1 MIRRSIVLLGG
12 PDSGKTNYI
21 GRLWPSF
28 KKRKGVLRADRL
40 PDDIAYVDA
49 AVEHLMQGSF
59 APRSDRNLEVGR
71 ADFSISVRGS
81 HGEGELTELMM
92 PDISGELWTRM
103 VATFEISQEWLDVLK
118 EAQGAV
124 VFVRACSDQIVQPL
138 DWVTARN
145 ILRLDTLQDEPV
157 PAGTVE
163 ANNDFNA
170 VAGAGAPTAKVEGRA
185 ESLNGAGAVL
195 ELPSEP
201 DLPTQVL
208 LCELL
213 RYLEFCLSDRVD
225 GGNPHVAIVVTA
237 WDLLDAKT
245 RAAGPM
251 AYLKKEFPLFAGRLA
266 DTGRLDVKLFGL
278 SVVGGDLEDDDGF
291 RDRFLQSDISEQGWS
306 VYFDGERLRED
317 GDVMLPIAWAM
328 GDQID
333 RI

>member
-1 MIRRSIVLLGG
+1 
-12 PDSGKTNYI
+12 
-21 GRLWPSF
+21 
-28 KKRKGVLRADRL
+28 
-40 PDDIAYVDA
+40 
-49 AVEHLMQGSF
+49 MQGSF

-201 DLPTQVL
+201 DLRPR
-208 LCELL
+208 CFSAN
-213 RYLEFCLSDRVD
+213 Y
-225 GGNPHVAIVVTA
+225 
-237 WDLLDAKT
+237 
-245 RAAGPM
+245 
-251 AYLKKEFPLFAGRLA
+251 
-266 DTGRLDVKLFGL
+266 
-278 SVVGGDLEDDDGF
+278 
-291 RDRFLQSDISEQGWS
+291 
-306 VYFDGERLRED
+306 
-317 GDVMLPIAWAM
+317 
-328 GDQID
+328 
-333 RI
+333 